1 MQLENIINCNKMNNH
16 KILIVED
23 DEEWMTIIEEQ
34 IDEILKNGNIHNC
47 QIKKINCFSVA
58 LKAIKTENW
67 DLFIADIGLGDHRE
81 SRLMQG
87 MILIDI
93 AKNRKI
99 PTIVVSESNLS
110 RTDVGELFSTL
121 LVRSYFDKVNFIRF
135 KQYFPTEVLKAL
147 SNQNISPPSPEN
159 IQIDFAIITAI
170 RIERLAVL
178 RAFEIDETT
187 DRVRKDSRTYWR
199 KRLSLNDGKF
209 YEIVVAQSLDMANLN
224 AAVLTNDV
232 LHNWKP
238 NVVVMVGIAAT
249 AKPSTKQNLG
259 DLVIGKEIYY
269 YEMGKVTSEG
279 ILPEPK
285 QIPADS
291 TLLDRVQALPTSD
304 FIVLAKRPDG
314 TTKHPEI
321 EVGVIA
327 SGDRVI
333 ADATE
338 RDKIAAV
345 NRKIMAIEMEGYG
358 VIASTSQS
366 FEHVRCLVI
375 RGLCD
380 YADSTKNDGWHAYAA
395 AVAAGYTKYF
405 LLDEPLVPRNT
416 AIT

>member
-1 MQLENIINCNKMNNH
+1 MNNYQ
-16 KILIVED
+16 ILIVED
-23 DEEWMTIIEEQ
+23 DETWMDIIEK
-34 IDEILKNGNIHNC
+34 EINNVLKNRNIDNY
-47 QIKKINCFSVA
+47 QVTKISCFKDAQQA
-58 LKAIKTENW
+58 LELKHW

-81 SRLMQG
+81 SLRMTG
-87 MILIDI
+87 RILVDI
-93 AKNRKI
+93 SKDKKI
-99 PTIVVSESNLS
+99 PTIVVSETNLT
-110 RTDVGELFSTL
+110 RTDVGDLFSTL
-121 LVRSYFDKVNFIRF
+121 RVRNYFDKENFIRF
-135 KQYFPTEVLKAL
+135 KQDFPPEVLKAL

-199 KRLSLNDGKF
+199 KRLSLNNGKF

-238 NVVVMVGIAAT
+238 NAVVMVGIAAT
-249 AKPSTKQNLG
+249 AKPSTRQNLG

-269 YEMGKVTSEG
+269 YEMGRVTSEG

-304 FIVLAKRPDG
+304 FIVLAERPDG

-366 FEHVRCLVI
+366 FERVRCLVI

-405 LLDEPLVPRNT
+405 LLDEPLEPRNPT
-416 AIT
+416 LPS